1 VQLDGTDQRIFIFNL
16 HVRFQ
21 QTRAAWRNV
30 FFITAGVYAFGT
42 VVYGLFG
49 SGERQPW
56 AATAPVDEDIPING
70 ASAEAG
76 RKTEDTKEQ
85 QL

>member
-1 VQLDGTDQRIFIFNL
+1 M
-16 HVRFQ
+16 RFQ

-30 FFITAGVYAFGT
+30 FYITAGVYALGT
-42 VVYGLFG
+42 VVYCLLG

-56 AATAPVDEDIPING
+56 AVAAPADEDIPMNG
-70 ASAEAG
+70 ANIEVGA
-76 RKTEDTKEQ
+76 KTEDKKEQ